1 MARYTGAVRF
11 PDGEIKYFV
20 YNGTVDMARPT
31 LFADADMAGLAW
43 DDPQTNVPSYI
54 EEPLTDVIIE
64 VMPYYSVGDSEVM
77 FLSRSNQGRALI
89 SGPLSLDR
97 AMEESDRDS

>member
-31 LFADADMAGLAW
+31 LFSDVDEADLAW
-43 DDPQTNVPSYI
+43 DDPQINVPRYV
-54 EEPLTDVIIE
+54 EEPLTDVVIE
-64 VMPYYSVGDSEVM
+64 VMPYFSVGDSEVM
-77 FLSRSNQGRALI
+77 FLSRSNQERALI
-89 SGPLSLDR
+89 TGPLSLDR
-97 AMEESDRDS
+97 AMEESGHDS